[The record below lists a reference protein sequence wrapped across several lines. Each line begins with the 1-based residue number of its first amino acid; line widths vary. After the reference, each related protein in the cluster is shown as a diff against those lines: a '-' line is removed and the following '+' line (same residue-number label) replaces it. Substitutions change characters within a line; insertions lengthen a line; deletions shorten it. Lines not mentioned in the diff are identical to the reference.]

1 MTSEGG
7 PQHPSR
13 GQMRGKRRKPPPRP
27 PHTRLPL
34 SSSRCGGDKGLE
46 GGRVGISPREPT
58 GPLSTRHIPPLVS
71 RTGQLEPAEAP
82 QYPSQN
88 LLEHKGV
95 RGEGDA
101 AVGQGAELTAGKGPR
116 GPGEHGGRPWVC
128 TEPRGKS
135 PQLPGL
141 THSTLRRPAGFMAA
155 CSRVWGADGNWGAQM
170 LPTGSHDPSEQVGQ
184 AQDIRKV

>member
-1 MTSEGG
+1 MTSEGR